1 MQKQNKEQKRRI
13 RGGQWCIDKCTR
25 ECASKKK
32 IDIKWQHYNRI
43 LPRPCSAEQSRP
55 EANPDGK
62 KSYFVR
68 IYPIRGFT
76 EVTLN
81 TNISS
86 SHRGPF
92 SLYPVAW
99 TPKAHLGL

>member
-1 MQKQNKEQKRRI
+1 MAALQ
-13 RGGQWCIDKCTR
+13 
-25 ECASKKK
+25 
-32 IDIKWQHYNRI
+32 YNRI

-68 IYPIRGFT
+68 TYPIRRFT